1 MKLWMLGSGSRGNA
15 LLLECAGS
23 RVLVDAG
30 FSPRVLAARLAEIG
44 VAGESIEALI
54 VTHEHTDH
62 VRGARACAKRW
73 GWELYSSVGTAAAHH
88 ELRTGDLRT
97 FAAGDTLELRELS
110 LRTIPTPH
118 DAAEP
123 VAFVATARRSG
134 VRAGI
139 AYDIGHVST
148 TLRDA
153 LTGLDLLVL
162 ESNHDREM
170 LRSGPYPRIVQTRI
184 AGPRGHLCNDDAAL
198 LATECA
204 HVKLEHVV
212 LAHLSQKCNR
222 PAIAT
227 AAVTGALKKSAF
239 RGRVTAAHQDRVVGP
254 FTAGT
259 GSQLSLAL

>member
-23 RVLVDAG
+23 RVLVDTG

-44 VAGESIEALI
+44 VAGESIEAVVI
-54 VTHEHTDH
+54 THEHTDH

-73 GWELYSSVGTAAAHH
+73 GWELYTSAGTAAAYS
-88 ELRTGDLRT
+88 ELGTSGVRT
-97 FAAGDTLELRELS
+97 FTAGDTLELRELS
-110 LRTIPTPH
+110 LRSIPTPH

-139 AYDIGHVST
+139 AYDIGHVTS
-148 TLRDA
+148 TLRGA
-153 LTGLDLLVL
+153 LSELDLLVL

-170 LRSGPYPRIVQTRI
+170 LRNGPYPRVVQTRI
-184 AGPRGHLCNDDAAL
+184 AGMKGHLCNDDAAV
-198 LATECA
+198 LASACA
-204 HVKLEHVV
+204 HAGLEHVV

-222 PAIAT
+222 PTIAK
-227 AAVTGALKKSAF
+227 AVMAGALKKTAF

-254 FTAGT
+254 FMAEARQ
-259 GSQLSLAL
+259 QLNLGL

>member
-23 RVLVDAG
+23 RVLIDAG
-30 FSPRVLAARLAEIG
+30 FSPRMLAARLADIG
-44 VAGESIEALI
+44 VAGESIEAVV

-73 GWELYSSVGTAAAHH
+73 GWEIYTSAGTAAAYG
-88 ELRTGDLRT
+88 ELRGSGVRT

-110 LRTIPTPH
+110 LRSVPTPH

-123 VAFVATARRSG
+123 VAFVATARRAG

-139 AYDIGHVST
+139 AYDIGHVT
-148 TLRDA
+148 ATLRGA
-153 LTGLDLLVL
+153 LTELDLLVL

-170 LRSGPYPRIVQTRI
+170 LRNGPYPRIVQTRI
-184 AGPRGHLCNDDAAL
+184 AGLKGHLCNDDAAM

-204 HVKLEHVV
+204 HAELEHVV

-222 PAIAT
+222 ATIART
-227 AAVTGALKKSAF
+227 AVAGALKKTAF
-239 RGRVTAAHQDRVVGP
+239 RGRVTAAHQDHVVGP
-254 FTAGT
+254 FMVGAGA
-259 GSQLSLAL
+259 QLSLGL

>member
-1 MKLWMLGSGSRGNA
+1 MKLWVLGSGSRGNA

-30 FSPRVLAARLAEIG
+30 FSPRVLAARLTEIG
-44 VAGESIEALI
+44 VPCESIEAVI

-73 GWELYSSVGTAAAHH
+73 GWELYTSCGTAAAYH
-88 ELRTGDLRT
+88 ELRNGDVRT
-97 FAAGDTLELRELS
+97 FAAGETIELREVS
-110 LRTIPTPH
+110 LRSIPTPH

-139 AYDIGHVST
+139 AYDIGHVTT

-153 LTGLDLLVL
+153 LTELDLLVL

-170 LRSGPYPRIVQTRI
+170 LRNGPYPRIVQKRI
-184 AGPRGHLCNDDAAL
+184 AGLKGHLCNDDAAT
-198 LATECA
+198 LASECA
-204 HVKLEHVV
+204 HAGLEHVV

-222 PAIAT
+222 PTVARL
-227 AAVTGALKKSAF
+227 AVSGALKKTAF
-239 RGRVTAAHQDRVVGP
+239 RGRVTAAHQERVAGP
-254 FTAGT
+254 FMAGARA
-259 GSQLSLAL
+259 QLSLGI

>member
-1 MKLWMLGSGSRGNA
+1 MLGSGSRGNA

-30 FSPRVLAARLAEIG
+30 LSPRVLAARLSEIG

-73 GWELYSSVGTAAAHH
+73 GWELYSSAGTAAAYD

-110 LRTIPTPH
+110 LRTVPTPH
-118 DAAEP
+118 DAVEP

-139 AYDIGHVST
+139 AYDIGHVSA

-162 ESNHDREM
+162 ESNHDRDM
-170 LRSGPYPRIVQTRI
+170 LRNGPYPRIVQSRI
-184 AGPRGHLCNDDAAL
+184 AGPRGHLCNDDAAV

-204 HVKLEHVV
+204 HSKLEHVV

-222 PAIAT
+222 PTIAR
-227 AAVTGALKKSAF
+227 AAVADALKKTTF
-239 RGRVTAAHQDRVVGP
+239 RGRVTPAHQDRVVGP
-254 FTAGT
+254 FTAGY
-259 GSQLSLAL
+259 GAQLSLAL

>member
-23 RVLVDAG
+23 RVLVDTG

-44 VAGESIEALI
+44 VAGESIEAVVI
-54 VTHEHTDH
+54 THEHTDH

-73 GWELYSSVGTAAAHH
+73 GWELYTSAGTAAAYS
-88 ELRTGDLRT
+88 ELGTSGVRT

-110 LRTIPTPH
+110 LRSIPTPH

-134 VRAGI
+134 VRTGI
-139 AYDIGHVST
+139 AYDIGHVTST
-148 TLRDA
+148 LQGA
-153 LTGLDLLVL
+153 LSELDLLVL

-170 LRSGPYPRIVQTRI
+170 LRNGPYPRVVQTRI
-184 AGPRGHLCNDDAAL
+184 AGMKGHLCNDDAAV
-198 LATECA
+198 LASACA
-204 HVKLEHVV
+204 HAGLEHVV

-222 PAIAT
+222 PTIAR
-227 AAVTGALKKSAF
+227 AVVAGALRKTAF

-254 FTAGT
+254 FAAG
-259 GSQLSLAL
+259 GGGQLSLGL

>member
-30 FSPRVLAARLAEIG
+30 FSPRMLSARLAEIG
-44 VAGESIEALI
+44 VAGESIEALV

-73 GWELYSSVGTAAAHH
+73 GWELYASVGTAGAYA
-88 ELRTGDLRT
+88 ELGTSGVRT
-97 FAAGDTLELRELS
+97 FAAGDTLELREFS
-110 LRTIPTPH
+110 LRSIPTPH

-134 VRAGI
+134 MRAGI
-139 AYDIGHVST
+139 AYDIGHVT
-148 TLRDA
+148 ATLRDA
-153 LTGLDLLVL
+153 LAELDLLVL

-170 LRSGPYPRIVQTRI
+170 LRYGPYPRIVQTRI
-184 AGPRGHLCNDDAAL
+184 AGMKGHLCNDDSAM
-198 LATECA
+198 LASHCA
-204 HVKLEHVV
+204 HAGLEHVV

-222 PAIAT
+222 PTLAKT
-227 AAVTGALKKSAF
+227 AMAAALKKTAF
-239 RGRVTAAHQDRVVGP
+239 RGQVTAAHQDRVVGP
-254 FTAGT
+254 FTAG
-259 GSQLSLAL
+259 GAVQLALGV